1 MPNVLRFRLQLDIK
15 LNVSLVIR
23 PHLTQPSLVSEEALT
38 VSEEALT
45 VSEEALTV
53 SEEALTVSEEK
64 AADLE
69 KV

>member
-1 MPNVLRFRLQLDIK
+1 LPNVLRFRLQLDIK

-23 PHLTQPSLVSEEALT
+23 PHLTKPSL
-38 VSEEALT
+38 
-45 VSEEALTV
+45 V

>member
-1 MPNVLRFRLQLDIK
+1 MQLDIK

-23 PHLTQPSLVSEEALT
+23 PHLTKHSL
-38 VSEEALT
+38 
-45 VSEEALTV
+45 V

-69 KV
+69 KA